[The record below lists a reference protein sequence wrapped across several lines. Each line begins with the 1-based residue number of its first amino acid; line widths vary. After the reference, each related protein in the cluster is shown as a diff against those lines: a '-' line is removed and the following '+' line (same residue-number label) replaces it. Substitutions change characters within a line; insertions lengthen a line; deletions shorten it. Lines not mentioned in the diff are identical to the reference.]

1 MHVAAE
7 CLNLCKGT
15 FISEQSEVM
24 ELPNSGSEPFTELG
38 VSQSQGALVDWSLVI
53 EGELGETQRE
63 ASRRAIHSL

>member
-1 MHVAAE
+1 
-7 CLNLCKGT
+7 
-15 FISEQSEVM
+15 M